1 MDIEERAEDRDEEGR
16 EKETKRKDLQPN
28 ENVKK
33 GQEDKT
39 IMLEITLG

>member
-1 MDIEERAEDRDEEGR
+1 MNPLALLGA
-16 EKETKRKDLQPN
+16 KNLLKKPK

-33 GQEDKT
+33 SQEDKT